1 MTARLSHLV
10 RLVPGIVLLGAL
22 ACLIKYA
29 IAPHL
34 PTGIDVVAAIL
45 LGVLVG
51 NALHLPDWLADGV
64 RTYEFWLKTG
74 IVFLGSRILLDKLL
88 ALGSVGLTMIAV
100 EILISLA
107 VVIIFT
113 RFFNISDKLCTLL
126 ATGVAICGV
135 SAIMACAGA
144 IRAKERDTAYAIATI
159 LIFGLGAIL
168 VYAFIGEALDMDAR
182 AFGTW
187 AGLAVDNTAEV
198 VATAELYD
206 QRLTD
211 RGINPGELS
220 VKDYAILVKNGRN
233 ALMGIIVLAFAVY
246 YARKGLADQVEHKA
260 LFVWNH
266 FPKFVIGFILF
277 SVLATAGFFDKP
289 QLTALKNLSKWCFL
303 LTFVGVGYATQIK
316 DMKQVGL
323 MPFIVG
329 ITLEATVAA
338 ITLAMVF
345 VLYGSA

>member
-1 MTARLSHLV
+1 MTARFAQPA
-10 RLVPGIVLLGAL
+10 RLVPGIALLFAL
-22 ACLIKYA
+22 ACLTKYA

-34 PTGIDVVAAIL
+34 PKGIDVVAAIL
-45 LGVLVG
+45 LGILIG
-51 NALHLPDWLADGV
+51 NTLKLPEWLAAGV

-88 ALGSVGLTMIAV
+88 ALGSVGLSMIVV

-126 ATGVAICGV
+126 ATGVAICGI

-144 IRAKERDTAYAIATI
+144 IRAKERDTAYAISTI

-168 VYAFIGEALDMDAR
+168 VYAFIGESLGMDAR

-206 QRLTD
+206 ERLSD
-211 RGINPGELS
+211 RGIEPGELS
-220 VKDYAILVKNGRN
+220 TKDYAILVKNGRN

-246 YARKGLADQVEHKA
+246 YARQGLADQVEHKA

-266 FPKFVIGFILF
+266 FPKFVLGFILF
-277 SVLATAGFFDKP
+277 SILATAGVFDKD
-289 QLTALKNLSKWCFL
+289 QLTALKHLSKWCFL

-316 DMKQVGL
+316 DMKKVGL
-323 MPFIVG
+323 MPFVVG

-338 ITLAMVF
+338 ITLAMVLT
-345 VLYGSA
+345 LYG